1 MLLSMKGRYT
11 KQKGFSLLEALLAIV
26 IIVAAGLG
34 VVELFIS
41 ADKKNKANTTQTIV
55 QQAASAMSQLL
66 STSYNETDLDTEDV
80 VKSGLM
86 ANTYITTAGAIQGPY
101 GAFQVMQGDTP
112 SEYFVTASDVP
123 GDQAVNICQNMFTSA
138 AVASTNSATTAGT
151 NDYSTTVAKC
161 QSTFSGGSSKKYI
174 MSFSFPREDY
184 IDNTTPSA

>member
-1 MLLSMKGRYT
+1 MLLSMKNTYR

-66 STSYNETDLDTEDV
+66 SASYNETNLSTSDV

-86 ANTYITTAGAIQGPY
+86 SNTYITTSGGIQGPY
-101 GAFQVMQGDTP
+101 GAFVVMEGSTP
-112 SEYFVTASDVP
+112 SEYYVVASGIP
-123 GDQAVNICQNMFTSA
+123 GDQAINICQNMFTSA
-138 AVASTNSATTAGT
+138 AVAVASSANTAGT
-151 NDYSTTVAKC
+151 SYAMNVGDC
-161 QSTFSGGSSKKYI
+161 QTKFKGGSSTKFM
-174 MSFSFPREDY
+174 MSFSFPRENF
-184 IDNTTPSA
+184 INNTTS